1 MKHSQFILFLVLLML
16 PSSGDRSGRDR
27 VVSSRES
34 PGDLGCSLVRGRGDP
49 GPGWRISEDDMS
61 VQEKERVRMV
71 IPERLY
77 VIPVRRLKQV
87 LEMKE
92 KKEAVFRM
100 K

>member
-1 MKHSQFILFLVLLML
+1 
-16 PSSGDRSGRDR
+16 
-27 VVSSRES
+27 
-34 PGDLGCSLVRGRGDP
+34 
-49 GPGWRISEDDMS
+49 MS

-92 KKEAVFRM
+92 KKEAGFRM